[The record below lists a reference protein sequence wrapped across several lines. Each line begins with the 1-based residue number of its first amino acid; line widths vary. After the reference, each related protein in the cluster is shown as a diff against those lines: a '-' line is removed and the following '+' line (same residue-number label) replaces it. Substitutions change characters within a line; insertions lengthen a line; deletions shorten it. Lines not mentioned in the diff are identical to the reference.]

1 MQDFKFELNG
11 KTWVI
16 IDWANVFGW
25 FKDIKWEIDPKK
37 LYNYLRAYKNI
48 CELRL
53 YFGIDNTTDITR
65 NAYKELESTGF
76 TLISKEVKFVPVS
89 LKDSP
94 FKKTYFN
101 AMEKLNKIKRSL
113 EATDHF
119 IKNLNGQLED
129 LKGPQMGYDR
139 IHKRDTYIVIDFT
152 PIEDALKIL
161 DLISEDFTNLQGAL
175 SELYRIITKEIKRR
189 KCDLDV
195 EITRDIYTNFSEI
208 DTLILFSGDGDFKA
222 IIEDFIKSG
231 KKVIVVFGKGHLGKE
246 IQQLNQGVLKCDVRL
261 LREYVSK

>member
-1 MQDFKFELNG
+1 MKDFKFELNG

-16 IDWANVFGW
+16 IDWANVHGW
-25 FKDIKWEIDPKK
+25 FQSTKWEIDPKK

-48 CELRL
+48 CEMRL

-65 NAYKELESTGF
+65 NAYKELESSGF

-94 FKKTYFN
+94 FKATYKN
-101 AMEKLNKIKRSL
+101 VSEKLNKIEEGLK
-113 EATDHF
+113 TIDDF
-119 IKNLNGQLED
+119 IENLNGQLEN
-129 LKGPQMGYDR
+129 LKGPQMGYDL
-139 IHKRDTYIVIDFT
+139 IHKRNTYVGIDFT

-161 DLISEDFTNLQGAL
+161 DFISEDFTNLQMTF

-195 EITRDIYTNFSEI
+195 EITRDIYTNFNEI

-222 IIEDFIKSG
+222 IIEDFIKNG
-231 KKVIVVFGKGHLGKE
+231 KKVIVVFGAGHLGKE
-246 IQQLNQGVLKCDVRL
+246 IQQLSNGIFKCNVAL
-261 LREYVSK
+261 LREFVSK